1 MNNNRKIY
9 CLEFIGLWGSGKT
22 TIINNIYK
30 DLNKLNYK
38 IAKFSDFYKYNKTLR
53 FLLTIKFIS
62 FNPIFFL
69 KWIFLNFK
77 FFLKLKPK
85 NSLDYEIFKT
95 LIKNQII
102 KNILLN
108 ELNPDFLLWEGTFH
122 LLPIFKKMNKIN
134 SNDILNYSK
143 SGMINVNTCIVF
155 LQIDINRSKKRILKD
170 NKNGFKRFSN
180 NQINYINKN
189 LYVMYNNQNHLLNK
203 IKNKFK
209 YKIFIE
215 SNKNTN
221 SNVKKIKNFL
231 LNLNKLNI

>member
-1 MNNNRKIY
+1 
-9 CLEFIGLWGSGKT
+9 
-22 TIINNIYK
+22 
-30 DLNKLNYK
+30 
-38 IAKFSDFYKYNKTLR
+38 
-53 FLLTIKFIS
+53 
-62 FNPIFFL
+62 
-69 KWIFLNFK
+69 
-77 FFLKLKPK
+77 
-85 NSLDYEIFKT
+85 
-95 LIKNQII
+95 
-102 KNILLN
+102 
-108 ELNPDFLLWEGTFH
+108 
-122 LLPIFKKMNKIN
+122 MNKIN